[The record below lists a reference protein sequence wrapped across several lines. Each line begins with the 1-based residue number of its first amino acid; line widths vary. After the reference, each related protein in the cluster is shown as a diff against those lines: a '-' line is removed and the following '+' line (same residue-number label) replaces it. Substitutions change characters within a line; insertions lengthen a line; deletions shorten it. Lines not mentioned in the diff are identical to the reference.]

1 MGKMTPITIDLPE
14 QAQAYINEQLTRG
27 VYATVDELM
36 TALILTEK
44 MRQEEPRLDA
54 SREKSGDWLSRLKG
68 SISNDE
74 LFLEALEYGR
84 SVRMSDSF

>member
-14 QAQAYINEQLTRG
+14 QAQAYIDEQLTRG

-44 MRQEEPRLDA
+44 MRQEEQELDV
-54 SREKSGDWLSRLKG
+54 SRKGKVGWLSRLTA

-74 LFLEALEYGR
+74 LFLEALEYSR
-84 SVRMSDSF
+84 SVRVD